1 MSKRTAV
8 VRQLKGLTF
17 AAKSD
22 SNHWVMMD
30 ATEELGGE
38 NAGSRPKELIL
49 MALGGCTGSDV
60 ASILA
65 KKRVPLESLQLNLS
79 ANTSEQHPQIFTDIH
94 IEYVFHGKGIAP
106 AEVERAI
113 ELSTT
118 KYCSVSAMLKPTVK
132 LTHSYR
138 IEPTK

>member
-30 ATEELGGE
+30 ATEEFGGE

-60 ASILA
+60 VSILA
-65 KKRVPLESLQLNLS
+65 KKRVVLDSLQLNLS
-79 ANTSEQHPQIFTDIH
+79 ANTRDQHPQIFTDIH
-94 IEYVFHGKGIAP
+94 VEYVFRGNGIA
-106 AEVERAI
+106 AEDVERAI

-118 KYCSVSAMLKPTVK
+118 KYCSVSAMLQPTVK

-138 IEPTK
+138 IEPTT

>member
-1 MSKRTAV
+1 
-8 VRQLKGLTF
+8 
-17 AAKSD
+17 
-22 SNHWVMMD
+22 MD
-30 ATEELGGE
+30 TTEELGGE

-65 KKRVPLESLQLNLS
+65 KKRVPLDSFQLNLS
-79 ANTSEQHPQIFTDIH
+79 ANTREQHPQIFTDIH
-94 IEYVFHGKGIAP
+94 IEYVFHGNGIPP

-138 IEPTK
+138 IEPTT